1 VGSRLFARLRNRIF
15 HVSFGN
21 AELSQP
27 RAYFLSTTPLQ
38 RTQDDALPVC
48 AHVEIF
54 DPAEVGHDRFGQR
67 NLILNGFLGQHDSL
81 IHGNKEI
88 LPHSLLSAWGGRA
101 TARSIPRAILA
112 LIREP
117 AAEIPNA
124 VRDLSSMRI
133 LTRYIL
139 REVIAHALI
148 GVGIFTFVLFTR
160 DLGRILELVVRA
172 SAPLPSVAEIF
183 FFTVPLAL
191 TYTLPMSVLVGIL
204 IGLSRLAA
212 DSEITAMRA
221 SGMGVWSFLR
231 VLSIFVLGAWF
242 LAMAN
247 GLYIAPR
254 AQAALG
260 HLEDALK
267 GSQVSFEVQP
277 RVFYEGFPKY
287 VLYVQDVKS
296 AQGAAVWKDVFMA
309 DISDAT
315 NPTITL
321 AKEGIVVSEGQDRL
335 HLHLIDGSMHE
346 TDPKDPNHY
355 QISTFQQTD
364 IPIDLPSTESKGD
377 ESQPASLMST
387 VALRDKA
394 SRSDPISARWYLIEY
409 HRRFALP
416 TACLVLALVGIPLGL
431 SSKKSGKSGGFVL
444 TILLVFVYYTISLI
458 GVSLARQGR
467 VSPWFGAWLADLVFL
482 ALGLFLLFRSEKR
495 PFELS
500 SFRIWKKSEQASLR
514 LNLARGRR
522 ENAFERASTR
532 RRVFSFSFPTLL
544 DDYVL
549 RDFFLYLGMILS
561 TFLVLVL
568 VFTLFELLGDILR
581 NQIPAT
587 VVAAYLLNVTPYL
600 LYNVAPLVMLLAV
613 LVTFGL
619 MQRSNEITAIKAT
632 GTSIYRIVTPVVG
645 AAAVLA
651 GGLFLA
657 DQFYL
662 PHTNKR
668 QEALHNQIKG
678 KPPQTYLRA
687 DRKWIFGQNND
698 IYYYQFFDTDRDQFG
713 NITVFQLNRP
723 SFTITRRIHADRAHW
738 ADNLNRWVYEQGWDR
753 GLNVAA
759 IENYH
764 PFEVAT
770 FPDLPETPSYFKKE
784 VKQYTEMNY
793 EELRRYIR
801 DLQQSGF
808 DVVRLRVQLNK
819 KLSYPLIT
827 LIMAVLA
834 IPFSLSTGKKG
845 AITGVAVAVGIA
857 VFYTV
862 VSRLFEAMG
871 DLNQLPPALAAWSPD
886 LIFVLIGGYLLLRVP
901 T

>member
-1 VGSRLFARLRNRIF
+1 
-15 HVSFGN
+15 
-21 AELSQP
+21 
-27 RAYFLSTTPLQ
+27 
-38 RTQDDALPVC
+38 
-48 AHVEIF
+48 
-54 DPAEVGHDRFGQR
+54 
-67 NLILNGFLGQHDSL
+67 
-81 IHGNKEI
+81 
-88 LPHSLLSAWGGRA
+88 
-101 TARSIPRAILA
+101 
-112 LIREP
+112 
-117 AAEIPNA
+117 
-124 VRDLSSMRI
+124 MRI

-139 REVIAHALI
+139 REVTAHALI
-148 GVGIFTFVLFTR
+148 GVAIFTFVLFTR

-172 SAPLPSVAEIF
+172 SAPLPSIAEIF
-183 FFTVPLAL
+183 FFTIPLAL

-231 VLSIFVLGAWF
+231 VLSIFVVSAWLLALG
-242 LAMAN
+242 N
-247 GLYIAPR
+247 GLYIAPQS
-254 AQAALG
+254 QAALG
-260 HLEDALK
+260 RLEDRLK
-267 GSQVSFEVQP
+267 GSQVSFEIQP

-309 DISDAT
+309 DISEAT
-315 NPTITL
+315 NPKITL

-335 HLHLIDGSMHE
+335 HLHLIDGSAHE
-346 TDPKDPNHY
+346 TDPKDPSHY

-364 IPIDLPSTESKGD
+364 IPIELPSAENKAD
-377 ESQPASLMST
+377 ESTPTGVMDT
-387 VALRDKA
+387 WALRDKA
-394 SRSDPISARWYLIEY
+394 GRVDPVSARWYLIEF

-444 TILLVFVYYTISLI
+444 TIVLVFAYYVVSLV
-458 GVSLARQGR
+458 GVSFARQGQ
-467 VSPWFGAWLADLVFL
+467 VAPWFGAWLADLVFL
-482 ALGLFLLFRSEKR
+482 ALGLFLLWRAERR
-495 PFELS
+495 PFELTQFRAFWKRNESENNGS
-500 SFRIWKKSEQASLR
+500 SQAAI
-514 LNLARGRR
+514 ARARK

-532 RRVFSFSFPTLL
+532 RRVFSASFPTLL

-549 RDFFLYLGMILS
+549 RDFFIYLGMIVS

-581 NQIPAT
+581 NQVPAS
-587 VVAAYLLNVTPYL
+587 VVAEYLMNVAPYL
-600 LYNVAPLVMLLAV
+600 LYKMAPLVTLLAV

-619 MQRSNEITAIKAT
+619 MQRSNELTAIKAT
-632 GTSIYRIVTPVVG
+632 GISIYRTVTPVVVSAG
-645 AAAVLA
+645 VLA
-651 GGLFLA
+651 VGLFFA

-678 KPPQTYLRA
+678 KPAQTYLRP
-687 DRKWIFGQNND
+687 DRKWIFGQHND
-698 IYYYQFFDTDRDQFG
+698 IYYYQFFDPDRDQFG
-713 NITVFQLNRP
+713 NVTVFQLDRAK
-723 SFTITRRIHADRAHW
+723 FVITRRIHADRAHW
-738 ADNLNRWVYEQGWDR
+738 ADNLNRWVYENGWDR
-753 GLNVAA
+753 SLNVAA
-759 IENYH
+759 IANYR

-770 FPDLPETPSYFKKE
+770 FPELPETPSYFKKE

-793 EELRRYIR
+793 DELRRYIR
-801 DLQQSGF
+801 DLEQSGF
-808 DVVRLRVQLNK
+808 DVVRLRVQLHN
-819 KLSYPLIT
+819 KLSYPLMM
-827 LIMAVLA
+827 LIMAILA
-834 IPFSLSTGKKG
+834 IPFAVSTAKKG

-871 DLNQLPPALAAWSPD
+871 DLSQLPPALAAWSPD
-886 LIFVLIGGYLLLRVP
+886 LIFILVGGYLILKVP